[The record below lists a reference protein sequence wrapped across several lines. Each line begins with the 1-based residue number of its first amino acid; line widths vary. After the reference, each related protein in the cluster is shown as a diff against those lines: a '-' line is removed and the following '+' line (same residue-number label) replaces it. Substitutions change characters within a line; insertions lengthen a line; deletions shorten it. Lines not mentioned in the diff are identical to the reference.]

1 MRVVL
6 SPYRGSV
13 VGSASDP
20 EFDTDYPV
28 LVTERNGEYTLRVE
42 ELILIVRSRDL
53 GQAYRQIVAK
63 RRRLFQW
70 ARKLGALDELPKP
83 GRPALA
89 SALARPRQGISAIL
103 RKAESAK

>member
-1 MRVVL
+1 VD
-6 SPYRGSV
+6 SV
-13 VGSASDP
+13 RNPQLDAN
-20 EFDTDYPV
+20 YPI
-28 LVTERNGEYTLRVE
+28 LVTERNGEYTLRVK

-53 GQAYRQIVAK
+53 GPAYRQIVAK

-83 GRPALA
+83 CRPALA
-89 SALARPRQGISAIL
+89 SALARPRQGISTIL